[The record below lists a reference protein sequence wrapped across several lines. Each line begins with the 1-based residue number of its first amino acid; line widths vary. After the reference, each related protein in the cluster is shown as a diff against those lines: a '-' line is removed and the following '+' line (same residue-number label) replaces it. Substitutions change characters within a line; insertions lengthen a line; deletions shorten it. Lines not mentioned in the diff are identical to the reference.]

1 MGMQHGMDRMAP
13 VFRTANAALKI
24 GAGRLMLHAM
34 HEHKA
39 FCACRRRKPPFRRL
53 PLPPPSMP
61 CPSGFI
67 WKPNCL
73 FSPGLDRDLRSFWL
87 CTLLGATSVTTHG
100 STDLQ
105 RFVVQNVSKVSED

>member
-34 HEHKA
+34 HANKA

-61 CPSGFI
+61 CPELWVLKKTLKAVIKKAKARSGSNLGHARI
-67 WKPNCL
+67 L
-73 FSPGLDRDLRSFWL
+73 FARVGI
-87 CTLLGATSVTTHG
+87 HG
-100 STDLQ
+100 RADGQ
-105 RFVVQNVSKVSED
+105 